1 MASRS
6 ADIVR
11 SPCVAPIAARII
23 GDTDTMPD
31 PNPLTTAL
39 LAAMM
44 HSRQP
49 MVLTDPNLPDHP
61 MIAVNPAFTGM
72 TGYPESETVGRNC
85 RFLQGSGTDRAAT
98 SRLHAC
104 IAERRGCVEWVLNH
118 RKSGEAFW
126 NLLFISPVF
135 SRDGTLL
142 HYFGNQRDITHGS
155 SDAEAGDHHVLGKA
169 DMAPEHPARSGA
181 SPGNPRRSGP
191 PSEQP
196 HAAPL
201 ARPMVPAQPRV
212 RVPKT
217 FFFRICE
224 TATSG
229 PPWCSLATT
238 SDTLQYA

>member
-1 MASRS
+1 LPLAQFQQRS
-6 ADIVR
+6 SGAITVR
-11 SPCVAPIAARII
+11 GTYRGAHYPRHT
-23 GDTDTMPD
+23 GGMPD

-169 DMAPEHPARSGA
+169 DMAAPAEAEFHALLLGLLNTQPDPARHLETLVEAGRRLNSLTLRL
-181 SPGNPRRSGP
+181 SPAPWSP
-191 PSEQP
+191 PS
-196 HAAPL
+196 L
-201 ARPMVPAQPRV
+201 
-212 RVPKT
+212 
-217 FFFRICE
+217 
-224 TATSG
+224 G
-229 PPWCSLATT
+229 
-238 SDTLQYA
+238 